1 MELPDHLTALRN
13 LLPFDFTVKEF
24 QTFVVRAG
32 RKRNVTDVT
41 VGDGPLDGGVEG
53 VEELFDVE
61 DGVRCV
67 QGYAQGITSVDLEQ
81 RILSSGRSKFTRWDH
96 RVQQRSH
103 CNVTVGAAVWVS

>member
-1 MELPDHLTALRN
+1 MAVCWFGVGGYLELPDHLTALRN

-67 QGYAQGITSVDLEQ
+67 QGYRAEQDLLEILDLELF
-81 RILSSGRSKFTRWDH
+81 RVKILVLILIDAF
-96 RVQQRSH
+96 
-103 CNVTVGAAVWVS
+103 